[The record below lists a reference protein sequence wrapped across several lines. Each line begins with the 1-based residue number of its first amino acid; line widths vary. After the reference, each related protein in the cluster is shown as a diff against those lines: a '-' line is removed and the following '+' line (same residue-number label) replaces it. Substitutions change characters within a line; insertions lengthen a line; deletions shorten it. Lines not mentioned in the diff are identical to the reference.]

1 MNMNRFTHA
10 ATALLSA
17 AIALT
22 GLTLLM
28 RATDPIAARAA
39 PNGVDETS
47 TTTPVTI
54 LRGMYLPLVLK

>member
-1 MNMNRFTHA
+1 MNINRFTHA
-10 ATALLSA
+10 AAALLSA

-28 RATDPIAARAA
+28 QATDPIAAT
-39 PNGVDETS
+39 NGVAETS

-54 LRGMYLPLVLK
+54 LRGVYLPIVLK